1 VAARDLAGTSDARL
15 REALDA
21 MPHKVWMVRPDGP
34 AIYYN
39 RVMREFAGA
48 ALNLPDRPSREK
60 ALIHADD
67 LGRVAA
73 ARDRALVD
81 HQDWSLEVR
90 LKCPDGSWRWHR
102 LNFSMLWGRGRV
114 EAWLATATDI
124 HDLREALRS
133 AQESGEQLRLAA
145 EAAQL
150 GTYSFDLQTREHVW
164 SPELKAIFGLPPGA
178 VEPQDIM
185 QWIHPGDRDRVRASR
200 QASFDPQG
208 SGVFED
214 EHRIVRPDGSMRWVF
229 VKGRISFAG
238 EGENR
243 VPKRGVGFVLD
254 ITERKAAEQ
263 ALVASEERY
272 RAIVDNANDIVATL
286 DLQFRFVSVNPAVE
300 RILGYTP
307 EEIVGTPLDDY
318 VPPDQLATHK
328 QMLQQKLHGSEATQY
343 EMQLLAKDRQRRFTL
358 EVNSKLLRDGDG
370 RPVAIHAIAR
380 DVTERKDAS
389 ARQTVLIRELQHRTK
404 NMLAVVQS
412 IATRTMQRS
421 PDLERAHEALIGRL
435 HALAHAQEFVA
446 SGAGGGAL
454 LRDLVEAQLASFGAR
469 AHVAGPTILAGSS
482 FAQMFALIVHELATN
497 AAKHGALASPSGRVA
512 ITWKVGDIDG
522 EPALQFSWIERGGD
536 RIEPPTRE
544 GFGTELIGM
553 LGVPTLS
560 FGPEGFEYALAVPL
574 TEVAR

>member
-1 VAARDLAGTSDARL
+1 
-15 REALDA
+15 
-21 MPHKVWMVRPDGP
+21 MVRPDGP

-48 ALNLPDRPSREK
+48 ALDLPDRPSREK
-60 ALIHADD
+60 ALIHGDD
-67 LGRVAA
+67 LDRVAA

-81 HQDWSLEVR
+81 NQDWSLEVR
-90 LKCPDGSWRWHR
+90 LKCPDGSWRWHQ
-102 LNFSMLWGRGRV
+102 LNFSMLRGRGRV

-133 AQESGEQLRLAA
+133 AQESGEQSRLAA

-150 GTYSFDLQTREHVW
+150 GTYSFDLQTREHIW
-164 SPELKAIFGLPPGA
+164 SRELKAIFGLPRGA
-178 VEPQDIM
+178 IEPQDIM
-185 QWIHPGDRDRVRASR
+185 QWIHPSDRDRVRASR
-200 QASFDPQG
+200 QASFDPEG
-208 SGVFED
+208 SGIFED
-214 EHRIVRPDGSMRWVF
+214 EHRIVRPDGSIRWVF

-238 EGENR
+238 EGESR

-254 ITERKAAEQ
+254 ITERKVAEQ
-263 ALVASEERY
+263 ALIESEERY
-272 RAIVDNANDIVATL
+272 RALVDNANATL
-286 DLQFRFVSVNPAVE
+286 DLQFRFTSVNPAVE

-307 EEIVGTPLDDY
+307 EEVVGAPLGDY
-318 VPPDQLATHK
+318 VPVDQLATH
-328 QMLQQKLHGSEATQY
+328 LQKLKEKLQGTMATQY
-343 EMQLLAKDRQRRFTL
+343 EMELMAKDRQRFTL

-389 ARQTVLIRELQHRTK
+389 ERQTVLIRELQHRTK
-404 NMLAVVQS
+404 NMLAVIQS

-454 LRDLVEAQLASFGAR
+454 VRDLVEAQLASFGAR

-482 FAQMFALIVHELATN
+482 FAQMFALIAHELATN
-497 AAKHGALASPSGRVA
+497 AAKHGALASPGGRVA
-512 ITWKVGDIDG
+512 ITWRVGDVGG
-522 EPALQFSWIERGGD
+522 ERALQFSWVERGGPP
-536 RIEPPTRE
+536 IEPPTRE

-553 LGVPTLS
+553 LGTPTLN
-560 FGPEGFEYALAVPL
+560 FGPDGFEYTLAVL
-574 TEVAR
+574 LAEVMR